1 MQSSTT
7 NFICPRGQHTGSQSS
22 GHDLK
27 WTRLNLFK
35 GDPNRFFPEIC
46 HHYQSQ
52 PQHHSK
58 QWKHLASPSPN
69 TGMSAGKA
77 MAAIFWDAEGELLL
91 GYLDKG
97 HTINGAFCADLL
109 RQLRENIKQIRCA
122 KLTRGVLFHQENCL
136 VHMST
141 VALAAIQKS
150 GFQLVEPYSPDLST
164 LNYIKA
170 LKITCLIKL
179 ETKDPKWK
187 PILFACFPQ
196 FRHLPSFGIYFL
208 KRFIRD
214 VYNIFWKYCLNAFCD
229 FSAGIKVNNV

>member
-1 MQSSTT
+1 MDSA
-7 NFICPRGQHTGSQSS
+7 
-22 GHDLK
+22 
-27 WTRLNLFK
+27 NLFK
-35 GDPNRFFPEIC
+35 VIREIPLGVFPEIC
-46 HHYQSQ
+46 HHFQSE

-58 QWKHLASPSPN
+58 QWKHPGPPSPN
-69 TGMSAGKA
+69 IGMSAGKA
-77 MAAIFWDAEGELLL
+77 MAAISWDAEGVLLL
-91 GYLDKG
+91 VYLDKG

-109 RQLRENIKQIRCA
+109 RQLRENIKQIQCG

-136 VHMST
+136 AHTST

-170 LKITCLIKL
+170 LTITWLIKL

-196 FRHLPSFGIYFL
+196 FRHLSSFGNYFP
-208 KRFIRD
+208 KRHIRD
-214 VYNIFWKYCLNAFCD
+214 VDNIFWKYCLNAFYD